1 MLERLAANLSGR
13 GCSKLGGVVFATRTT
28 VGRGLMGRERCAN
41 HDANTKAVFTAV
53 ALLKSGC
60 FFGDPI
66 ATIQNFKA
74 FFQ

>member
-1 MLERLAANLSGR
+1 
-13 GCSKLGGVVFATRTT
+13 
-28 VGRGLMGRERCAN
+28 MGRERCAN
-41 HDANTKAVFTAV
+41 HDANTKAVFTAA

-60 FFGDPI
+60 FCGDLI